1 MEFRIPSGMV
11 WALGLLGGLTAIIL
25 PISHGAQRA
34 PQQRVAVPYDW
45 SHHHAKFSIPSSPIK
60 ALKVQQE
67 PRYWHQMFRKNPPHE
82 MADMDPEGRSERSSL
97 RFRQKKPNA

>member
-34 PQQRVAVPYDW
+34 PSREWRCPRLE
-45 SHHHAKFSIPSSPIK
+45 SPSREISIPSSPIQ
-60 ALKVQQE
+60 ALKVQNRR
-67 PRYWHQMFRKNPPHE
+67 PRTGTMFRKNPPHE
-82 MADMDPEGRSERSSL
+82 MAEMDPEGRSRAVESEV
-97 RFRQKKPNA
+97 PP